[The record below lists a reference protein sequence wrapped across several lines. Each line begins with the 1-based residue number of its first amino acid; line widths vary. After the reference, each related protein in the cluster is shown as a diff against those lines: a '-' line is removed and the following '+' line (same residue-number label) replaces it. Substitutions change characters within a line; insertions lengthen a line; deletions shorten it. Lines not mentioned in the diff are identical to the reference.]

1 MRKHLWVVRNKKAP
15 AFFKEGYK
23 QSKNKIVVGRSKTGE
38 ISPKGLVAHTEDW
51 DGRVAA
57 DVAPGGVH
65 YIKEG
70 DSFRP
75 MTFVE
80 LVERGYFIIG
90 TGPKGVRKL

>member
-1 MRKHLWVVRNKKAP
+1 MRKHLWVVRNKRAP

-23 QSKNKIVVGRSKTGE
+23 QSTNKIVEGRAATGE
-38 ISPKGLVAHTEDW
+38 VSPKGLVSHTESW

-57 DVAPGGVH
+57 NVAPAGIR

-75 MTFVE
+75 MTFAE
-80 LVERGYFIIG
+80 MVERGYFIVG